1 MLFARLLPSATQTKA
16 AMKHT
21 ARNCTRHVMLGRTL
35 GRHQGRRHQPH
46 HLPVLLLMASPFPRR
61 ASVMNISAH
70 FHPILPL
77 TWAGFHQNQISTTYP
92 LLPDSGRSDSE
103 LKFGPCTTE
112 LLLTYP
118 LLWKTAQGSPQGQGP
133 TLGLRPCQV
142 NNAWQHSVRQACPR
156 SDSSL

>member
-1 MLFARLLPSATQTKA
+1 MPKHPYDDIKQGKAQENMRLSEWGEGGGRLLEFYHGRGGVA
-16 AMKHT
+16 AGY
-21 ARNCTRHVMLGRTL
+21 NTRPL
-35 GRHQGRRHQPH
+35 
-46 HLPVLLLMASPFPRR
+46 
-61 ASVMNISAH
+61 MNISAH

-142 NNAWQHSVRQACPR
+142 NNAWQH
-156 SDSSL
+156 